1 MLYLPGSIPVIEK
14 IPSLSVEVL
23 KLVPST
29 VTIAPSKEDLPE
41 KSVTDP
47 FKLAALIVIENSN
60 ETKSKKIFCMLISK
74 VIEF

>member
-14 IPSLSVEVL
+14 LPSLSVEVL

-29 VTIAPSKEDLPE
+29 VIIAPSKEDLPE

-47 FKLAALIVIENSN
+47 FKLAALIEKENSIVI
-60 ETKSKKIFCMLISK
+60 KSKKILCMLISK
-74 VIEF
+74 DNEF

>member
-14 IPSLSVEVL
+14 LPSLSVEVL

-29 VTIAPSKEDLPE
+29 VIIAPSNEDLPE

-47 FKLAALIVIENSN
+47 F
-60 ETKSKKIFCMLISK
+60 
-74 VIEF
+74 